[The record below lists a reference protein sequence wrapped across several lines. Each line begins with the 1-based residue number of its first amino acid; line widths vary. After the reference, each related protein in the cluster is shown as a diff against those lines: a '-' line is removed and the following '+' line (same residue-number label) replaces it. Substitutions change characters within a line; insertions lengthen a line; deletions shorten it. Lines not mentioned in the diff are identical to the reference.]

1 MQQQSNKTSSLSADK
16 NVKSTTNGIITTTT
30 KSQQNLRAS
39 HNSNNNNKVN
49 GSAIEGERINDRFM
63 LKRVNKSNLNRKVSL
78 TEDNDNIKNATKTTP
93 TTMNGQH
100 KSIIKPQHKEII
112 VDGEI
117 KKDVEQQQAKA
128 IVIVKEEVK
137 QVDIPKKIEVVN
149 TERKIGNKFT
159 VKKVEENMNES
170 VVTTKIPEKKESP
183 TVISDVIKD
192 NLKNVLILQQT
203 VAVNN
208 AREEATDNERDKKSE
223 SEAELVDE
231 IAIDR
236 SIDNRFLKF
245 DKVIGRGA
253 FKSVFKGLDTENG
266 VPVAWCELHV
276 SPVFFVFFLPPS
288 TYKIEGGKMMIFF
301 FQTLK
306 NFFLPKVIL
315 IN

>member
-1 MQQQSNKTSSLSADK
+1 
-16 NVKSTTNGIITTTT
+16 
-30 KSQQNLRAS
+30 
-39 HNSNNNNKVN
+39 
-49 GSAIEGERINDRFM
+49 M
-63 LKRVNKSNLNRKVSL
+63 LKKVNKSNLNRKVSL
-78 TEDNDNIKNATKTTP
+78 NEDNDIKHATKTTTP
-93 TTMNGQH
+93 TTMNGQQ
-100 KSIIKPQHKEII
+100 KSSIKPQHKEIV

-117 KKDVEQQQAKA
+117 KKHVEQDKA
-128 IVIVKEEVK
+128 IFIVKEEVK
-137 QVDIPKKIEVVN
+137 QVDIPKKLEVVN
-149 TERKIGNKFT
+149 TSTTERKIGNKFT
-159 VKKVEENMNES
+159 VKKVEEKMNES

-208 AREEATDNERDKKSE
+208 AKEEATDNERDKKSE

-245 DKVIGRGA
+245 DRVIGRGA

-276 SPVFFVFFLPPS
+276 STIWS
-288 TYKIEGGKMMIFF
+288 RMIFRN
-301 FQTLK
+301 TLK
-306 NFFLPKVIL
+306 TKFSSKIDSN
-315 IN
+315 